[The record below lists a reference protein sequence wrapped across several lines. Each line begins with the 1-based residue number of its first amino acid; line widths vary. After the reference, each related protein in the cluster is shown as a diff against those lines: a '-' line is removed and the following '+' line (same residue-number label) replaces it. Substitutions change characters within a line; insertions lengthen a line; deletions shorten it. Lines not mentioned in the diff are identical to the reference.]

1 MANSFAKKQEDLK
14 NKHKNQSVNKKI
26 EEMTQRGM
34 PLVEKVKKE
43 EIKPINNPSEYKE
56 EVKEVTKIEIKPE
69 VKEAVKEVTKTE
81 VIPEINP
88 VNTIKPIKTKVNV
101 VSVDKIGMSTDEF
114 LDLNIYLDRFEGS
127 NTSVTINVEIY
138 NVIKEYS
145 DLKNLTM
152 NFFINKLIRVGLE
165 NINEL
170 TIEDIQKNLC
180 FSAKTKSI
188 PFIINEKLD
197 GEFNLFIDTLKMKG
211 YKFSRNTII
220 CSLIV
225 KILDRFHK

>member
-1 MANSFAKKQEDLK
+1 MANSFVKKQQDLK
-14 NKHKNQSVNKKI
+14 NQHKNQSVNKKI

-34 PLVEKVKKE
+34 PLVEKVKND
-43 EIKPINNPSEYKE
+43 EIKPVNNPSKYKE
-56 EVKEVTKIEIKPE
+56 EVTEVSQADIKEE
-69 VKEAVKEVTKTE
+69 VKKEIT
-81 VIPEINP
+81 PEISS
-88 VNTIKPIKTKVNV
+88 VNIIKPIKTKVNV
-101 VSVDKIGMSTDEF
+101 TSVDKIGMSTEDF
-114 LDLNIYLDRFEGS
+114 LDLNIHLDRFEGS

-145 DLKNLTM
+145 DIKNLTM

-165 NINEL
+165 NINKL
-170 TIEDIQKNLC
+170 TIDEIQKNLC

-188 PFIINEKLD
+188 PFVINEKLD
-197 GEFNLFIDTLKMKG
+197 AEFNLFIDTLKMKG

-225 KILDRFHK
+225 KTLDRFHK